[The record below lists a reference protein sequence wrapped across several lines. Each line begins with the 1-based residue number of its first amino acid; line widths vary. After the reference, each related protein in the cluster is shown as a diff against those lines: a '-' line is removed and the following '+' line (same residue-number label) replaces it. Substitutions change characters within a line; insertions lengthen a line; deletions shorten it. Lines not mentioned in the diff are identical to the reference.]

1 MLLLVQEDLNTLSS
15 QLKLFHS
22 RILHTWFQELS
33 PEDQHHKRDKK
44 RTAGDVNDA
53 PAAEKHSNPPPSAEI
68 KEQEGTQHI
77 AKEDEDE
84 DEKEE
89 DEDKGIESILW
100 SIFTVK
106 VIDYR
111 FRFLLSL

>member
-1 MLLLVQEDLNTLSS
+1 MMLLLRKNTAT
-15 QLKLFHS
+15 H
-22 RILHTWFQELS
+22 
-33 PEDQHHKRDKK
+33 
-44 RTAGDVNDA
+44 
-53 PAAEKHSNPPPSAEI
+53 PSAEI
-68 KEQEGTQHI
+68 KEQEGTKHI

-89 DEDKGIESILW
+89 DEDKDDTGDEDEDEDSDEGDEEASCGAAIESIIW